1 MNKTPSEASAVVGI
15 IDPDAYAAAAYTTDY
30 FALKDFQRFQAI
42 VQVGD
47 IVSTGTVDA
56 KLTVYTSGAGA
67 NPLDVPGAAITQLTQ
82 AGTDSNKQA
91 IINLNTDTVA
101 GNTKYTHGRL
111 TVTLGTAG
119 ADMSAIVLGFGPKY
133 APASDSDL
141 ATVDEI
147 VSV

>member
-1 MNKTPSEASAVVGI
+1 MNKTPSEVSAVVGV

-30 FALKDFQRFQAI
+30 IALKDFTHFQALI
-42 VQVGD
+42 QVGD

-56 KLTVYTSGAGA
+56 KLTAYTSAAGAGTF
-67 NPLDVPGAAITQLTQ
+67 DIPGAAITQMTQ

-91 IINLNTDTVA
+91 IINLNTDALA
-101 GNTKYTHGRL
+101 GNTKYTHLRL

-119 ADMSAIVLGFGPKY
+119 ADMGALVLGFAPKY
-133 APASDSDL
+133 APASDSDI